1 MCPTMYRF
9 ITALG
14 SFSALLGVAQ
24 AVTLNVGTSGGNA
37 SSPLLYGL
45 LFEVYMYSSTVFMRH
60 N

>member
-1 MCPTMYRF
+1 MYRF